1 MQEYYKSIRPGDAD
15 LLNSMLSTVERY
27 LDGEASNG
35 GSRTR
40 GRPLVMYVGAD
51 EWEAIIGIDCMDQGP
66 LQRDR
71 KDEGFTIFGHKVDV
85 VFVRRPSYFHITHK

>member
-15 LLNSMLSTVERY
+15 LLNSMMHKLKAYTYECWR
-27 LDGEASNG
+27 LGKHRGE
-35 GSRTR
+35 T
-40 GRPLVMYVGAD
+40 LTMYVGAD